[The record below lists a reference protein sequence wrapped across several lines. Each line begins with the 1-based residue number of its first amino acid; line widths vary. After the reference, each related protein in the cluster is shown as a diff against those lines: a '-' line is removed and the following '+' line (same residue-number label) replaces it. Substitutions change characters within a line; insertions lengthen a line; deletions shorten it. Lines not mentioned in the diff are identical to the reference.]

1 MPGVLLPVAHLQGL
15 VWRPEVALAA
25 EIRAHGHGW
34 RTAGWFHPSVRLRA
48 KQERAASIRR

>member
-15 VWRPEVALAA
+15 VWWPEVALAA